1 MEYLVLSKC
10 ISHFLLFCGDQEGI
24 EIHLVQGVYV
34 HNCGYEKWPGDN
46 SKRLKP
52 LPDLKTKRR
61 SARDSA
67 EAAGKQRKQGQLKR
81 VSRL

>member
-1 MEYLVLSKC
+1 MEYLVLSIC
-10 ISHFLLFCGDQEGI
+10 ISHFLLVCGDQEGI
-24 EIHLVQGVYV
+24 EILLVQGVYV
-34 HNCGYEKWPGDN
+34 HNCGHEKWPSNN
-46 SKRLKP
+46 SKP